1 MDLIREV
8 HLEIDELVFTGLG
21 AVDAAGVAS
30 VFERELGRLVR
41 AQGLP
46 LEALRP
52 ERVAEAVAAL
62 APLPATGSAR
72 RLGLALANALF
83 AGLSGGT
90 SGGASGQALG
100 STSGGASGTASR
112 APVTQAPYIS
122 TPVRPQSPA
131 ASRSRPES
139 DRSVA

>member
-100 STSGGASGTASR
+100 GASGTASR

-122 TPVRPQSPA
+122 TPVRPQGSA

-139 DRSVA
+139 DRSAA

>member
-21 AVDAAGVAS
+21 ALDAAGVAS

-41 AQGLP
+41 AKGLP
-46 LEALRP
+46 MEALRP

-72 RLGLALANALF
+72 RFGLALANALF
-83 AGLSGGT
+83 AGLSGGASGGVVTQTSSIPIVRPPQRPAT
-90 SGGASGQALG
+90 SGPSGASGPEPTR
-100 STSGGASGTASR
+100 S
-112 APVTQAPYIS
+112 
-122 TPVRPQSPA
+122 A
-131 ASRSRPES
+131 A
-139 DRSVA
+139 